1 MCHDGKTRASGTKSL
16 RVCGH
21 DAGVIPES
29 SPTRE
34 ARFTRLYEQHYET
47 VRRYVWRRDPVLTD
61 DVVAETFLVAWRRL
75 DEVPEQ
81 AAPWLI
87 GVARNVRRNAR
98 RSARRQ
104 QAVSARLA
112 DAVPALVG
120 ADAPREAAAI
130 EAALRSLAARDR
142 EVLLLA
148 VWDQL
153 DRAQIAEALGCT
165 KANASLRLH
174 RARRRFARALAVQRP
189 DRTPS
194 AALAPRRR

>member
-1 MCHDGKTRASGTKSL
+1 MILHST
-16 RVCGH
+16 
-21 DAGVIPES
+21 E
-29 SPTRE
+29 TRE
-34 ARFTRLYEQHYET
+34 ARFTRVYEQHHET
-47 VRRYVWRRDPVLTD
+47 VRRYVWRRDPDLVD
-61 DVVAETFLVAWRRL
+61 DVVAETFLVAWRRI
-75 DEVPEQ
+75 DDIPEQ

-87 GVARNVRRNAR
+87 GVARNVRRNERRGAR
-98 RSARRQ
+98 RRHAMSL
-104 QAVSARLA
+104 RLA

-130 EAALRSLAARDR
+130 EAALRHLPARDR

-148 VWDQL
+148 VWDEL
-153 DRAQIAEALGCT
+153 DRTQIAQALGCT